1 MPAYHSRYRD
11 NHIILIHSLMD
22 SIVFDIILPNSIFL
36 LITFWST
43 PHNKVQIDQI
53 CILTSLFC
61 FVSMTMFF
69 NQSTFESQIYVCTSI
84 KIIKVLT
91 ITIKVYFT
99 KRYVLCRNN
108 CHNERQQT
116 VQLEWI
122 IYLWILNQ

>member
-11 NHIILIHSLMD
+11 NHIILIHSLMN
-22 SIVFDIILPNSIFL
+22 SKALDIIFIKLHIPSNNI
-36 LITFWST
+36 LIYT
-43 PHNKVQIDQI
+43 VQIDQI
-53 CILTSLFC
+53 CILTFLFC

-69 NQSTFESQIYVCTSI
+69 NQSTFEFQIYVCTSI

-99 KRYVLCRNN
+99 NRYILCKNN

-116 VQLEWI
+116 VQLE
-122 IYLWILNQ
+122 